1 MTVKTGM
8 YIVDLSYQDLAGST
22 FSIAMGQWFAHSSAD
37 YEPNATTE
45 IVNAAAF
52 ATEAEFVEVRRH
64 TVWSRAQYRAG
75 LHATGAAPTM
85 HIAAQA
91 RSRRDH
97 ADAALPVGLDGRT
110 LRQGTAPAWCCRIRR
125 AAYADLPTRK

>member
-1 MTVKTGM
+1 MRPASAAVPADGDEPMTVKTGM

-52 ATEAEFVEVRRH
+52 ATEAAFEDMRAR
-64 TVWSRAQYRAG
+64 TWWSRAQCRADQ
-75 LHATGAAPTM
+75 HAARAAPAIR
-85 HIAAQA
+85 IAAPA
-91 RSRRDH
+91 R
-97 ADAALPVGLDGRT
+97 
-110 LRQGTAPAWCCRIRR
+110 
-125 AAYADLPTRK
+125 